1 MQDFQ
6 CKESDSFV
14 PSDVRKMH
22 YVSKKP
28 KCSVMP
34 ASSVENAIFFP
45 FCSFVV
51 FAAFSKSSVLDM

>member
-22 YVSKKP
+22 NVSKKP

-34 ASSVENAIFFP
+34 ASFVENAVFFH
-45 FCSFVV
+45 FVV
-51 FAAFSKSSVLDM
+51 FASFSKSSVLDM